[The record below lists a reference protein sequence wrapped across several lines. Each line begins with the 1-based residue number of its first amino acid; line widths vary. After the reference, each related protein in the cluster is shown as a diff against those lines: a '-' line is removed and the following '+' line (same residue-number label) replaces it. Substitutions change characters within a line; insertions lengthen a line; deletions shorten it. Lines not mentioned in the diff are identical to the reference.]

1 MNVLAY
7 IFTIILLFVI
17 GKIFLFPIKM
27 LTKLVIN
34 AIVGGII
41 LFLVN
46 YIGGFWGL
54 HIAFNIVN
62 AIIVGVLGVPGVVL
76 LLFI

>member
-7 IFTIILLFVI
+7 IFAIIILVVI
-17 GKIFLFPIKM
+17 GKLFLFPIKI

-34 AIVGGII
+34 AILGGIT

-62 AIIVGVLGVPGVVL
+62 AIIVGILGVPGVVL

>member
-1 MNVLAY
+1 MNILAY
-7 IFTIILLFVI
+7 IFAIIILVAI
-17 GKIFLFPIKM
+17 GKLFLFPIKIII
-27 LTKLVIN
+27 KLVIN
-34 AIVGGII
+34 AIIGGIT

-62 AIIVGVLGVPGVVL
+62 AIIVGVLGVPGVML